1 MTTLQTFEI
10 TAGKRS
16 SRVSSVGSGAEGF
29 VRCTSSVL
37 EKTLGTKL
45 C

>member
-16 SRVSSVGSGAEGF
+16 SRVSSVGSGAESF
-29 VRCTSSVL
+29 VRCTSSAV
-37 EKTLGTKL
+37 EKTLVTEL